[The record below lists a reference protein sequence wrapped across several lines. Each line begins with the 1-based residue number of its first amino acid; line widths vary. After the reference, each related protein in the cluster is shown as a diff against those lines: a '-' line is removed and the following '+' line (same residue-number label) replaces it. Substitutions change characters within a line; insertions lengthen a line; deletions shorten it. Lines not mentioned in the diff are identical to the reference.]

1 MSISMFERLQGLPLL
16 MGLSVNELMTIVEE
30 VNFAF
35 DKYYDGDT
43 IVNQGDRCDKIIYVL
58 RGKLCAYRRD
68 DHHQFHIVG
77 QVGECLHCQQDVL
90 PGLDGAHAEDITFAR
105 GCALG
110 NGKLRGTA
118 LVDE

>member
-58 RGKLCAYRRD
+58 RGKICA
-68 DHHQFHIVG
+68 
-77 QVGECLHCQQDVL
+77 
-90 PGLDGAHAEDITFAR
+90 
-105 GCALG
+105 
-110 NGKLRGTA
+110 
-118 LVDE
+118 